1 MLGDVVN
8 FTVTNQEGEVV
19 LSGSTGDGSYYSGSV
34 GQEGEVSGC
43 TDSYSCNYNPDATC
57 EDGSCNYYCG
67 GCTDVTALNY
77 NASAWFDD
85 GSCFYTV
92 ESPMLQ
98 LDVESDPFQEVYYVR
113 MEMMNLGNGAPY
125 LLSADLSTEL
135 MMIDENGQY
144 IIGPFPCGEDV
155 VINLNSAQL
164 GMMEYMVSDPLSG
177 DCAIVASVDEVNV
190 STLAVYPNPTEGDLT
205 LSGLQSG
212 NVEVEIFDM
221 TGRTVFSKKQ
231 SLGSSSL
238 NFVLTD
244 LQVGAYVLKVNNNGI
259 VSSEQLMI
267 VR

>member
-1 MLGDVVN
+1 MKMVN
-8 FTVTNQEGEVV
+8 IS
-19 LSGSTGDGSYYSGSV
+19 L
-34 GQEGEVSGC
+34 
-43 TDSYSCNYNPDATC
+43 
-57 EDGSCNYYCG
+57 
-67 GCTDVTALNY
+67 
-77 NASAWFDD
+77 
-85 GSCFYTV
+85 
-92 ESPMLQ
+92 
-98 LDVESDPFQEVYYVR
+98 
-113 MEMMNLGNGAPY
+113 
-125 LLSADLSTEL
+125 
-135 MMIDENGQY
+135 
-144 IIGPFPCGEDV
+144 GPFPCGEDV